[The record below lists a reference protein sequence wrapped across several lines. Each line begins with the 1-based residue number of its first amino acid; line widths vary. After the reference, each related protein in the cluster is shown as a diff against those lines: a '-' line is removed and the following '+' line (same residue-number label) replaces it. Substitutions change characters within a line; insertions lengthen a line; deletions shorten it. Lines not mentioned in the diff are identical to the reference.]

1 MASPLPW
8 GAGAAGTAVSPL
20 SHTAVSP
27 LSRRAGALLPCAE
40 VLQETHRLLFSPR
53 EQPWGCWW
61 VWSGA
66 VPGTCSGSVAG
77 WEQDGARRGGT
88 VLQEPLPTPGR
99 SRTGNSLSSI
109 FLGLSWVP
117 KCISWKSGD
126 VREQGGQPACH
137 QEQHRA
143 HREVPI
149 SRNAFRIHFLSGH
162 PWVLTIAEEA
172 SVLAGAE
179 RGFPPAEASSARG
192 STAPLLALRK
202 SSTTWMQMP
211 GWEDGFAVAL
221 LYNKH
226 FKTCLLLLRVLA
238 CRTLP
243 KMQPGMKIDSQ
254 DWDALFS
261 SGK

>member
-1 MASPLPW
+1 MPRCCRRPIACSLALVSSPGAVGGF
-8 GAGAAGTAVSPL
+8 GAGPFPGHARGVWQAG
-20 SHTAVSP
+20 
-27 LSRRAGALLPCAE
+27 SRMVPC
-40 VLQETHRLLFSPR
+40 
-53 EQPWGCWW
+53 G
-61 VWSGA
+61 
-66 VPGTCSGSVAG
+66 
-77 WEQDGARRGGT
+77 GGT
-88 VLQEPLPTPGR
+88 GLQEPLPTPGR